1 LISVV
6 RRDGKKRQT
15 LVHQNGLGEHSHVAV
30 RSILLDHV
38 LDLLSNLFP
47 KPHVRL
53 ILLDGADSPFYLEI
67 PITVINPLFLKP
79 RKYLVFLGWCILGFD
94 GVLAVDEGGDE
105 IDTDGD
111 LDAGGTYYYV
121 ADIDE
126 ATGEFL
132 KIPLLS
138 RVNAKH

>member
-30 RSILLDHV
+30 RSIDHGFA
-38 LDLLSNLFP
+38 L
-47 KPHVRL
+47 KPVPQ

-67 PITVINPLFLKP
+67 PITVTNPLFLKP
-79 RKYLVFLGWCILGFD
+79 RKYLVFLGWCILGID

-126 ATGEFL
+126 ATGESF
-132 KIPLLS
+132 
-138 RVNAKH
+138 